1 MDKIFI
7 SELPLSTI
15 IGTLPQEREL
25 AQKIIVDLEIDI
37 DLAQAAQSDDLT
49 QTIDYSEIE
58 EKLVQLAA
66 ESKFLLIERFAQA
79 VADIVFTYPAAQG
92 CSVTITKPNAS
103 RRAVVKVKL
112 NRIRP

>member
-25 AQKIIVDLEIDI
+25 AQKLIVDLEIDI

-58 EKLVQLAA
+58 KKMVKLAEESHFYLIEAFAGAAA
-66 ESKFLLIERFAQA
+66 EIILSYEKTTAC
-79 VADIVFTYPAAQG
+79 T
-92 CSVTITKPNAS
+92 VTVTKPNAS
-103 RRAVVKVKL
+103 RRAEVKVVLK
-112 NRIRP
+112 RSK